1 MQREDKDMEKKFYTA
16 AEISEITGYSRCKAY
31 DIIKKLNIEIKKL
44 YQDKKEQPIIFS
56 GRINKEYF
64 DKRMQI

>member
-1 MQREDKDMEKKFYTA
+1 MEKKFYTV

-31 DIIKKLNIEIKKL
+31 DIIRKLNTEIKKQ
-44 YQDKKEQPIIFS
+44 YQDKEDKPILFS